1 MNDTNYKNDEKF
13 TNEQYREFLHRFRN
27 ARYAILE
34 DAENFI
40 EICYVLEDFGL
51 QYGKEKKNGLGGY
64 IPTIESFLNKNSL
77 LDEKL
82 SINLEFLKAARN
94 DKSHQGVYAR
104 NIAQH
109 AIRVCI
115 KLEEAI
121 IMKLSTLEDIMID
134 NVIFAKPFMNLAK
147 IRKLMLRYSFS
158 YLPYCHESKKNN
170 NTIKEY
176 YLLPDYTIA
185 QIWNKSKDNDKKKE
199 DENKYTT
206 PFSKIFEENKNEWK
220 KIELVCKNEK
230 IKDFNIPEK
239 PILLKTDDNEIVG
252 ILTPFDF
259 L

>member
-1 MNDTNYKNDEKF
+1 MNNTNCDNDEKL
-13 TNEQYREFLHRFRN
+13 TNEQYREFLHRFKN

-121 IMKLSTLEDIMID
+121 IMELSTLEDIMID

-147 IRKLMLRYSFS
+147 IRELMLRYSFS

-176 YLLPDYTIA
+176 YLLPDYAIA
-185 QIWNKSKDNDKKKE
+185 RIWNKSNDN
-199 DENKYTT
+199 NKSKYIT
-206 PFSKIFEENKNEWK
+206 PFSKIFEENKWE